1 LKKLLLPLFLV
12 MLIPIIPFSE
22 AALDLSNKQLISDDG
37 SIILEFGENTETASL
52 LKSKITPNLEF
63 GIIRV
68 PDQEFFLDSSDPVS
82 VRIMGSSIVVKSFEP
97 TVLLYA
103 QNTGSGYS
111 ISVYTLD
118 GGFKKQTYT
127 ASLESITI
135 ETEQIEETKQDV
147 VMAVSN
153 PSPTQ
158 TGYVYTLLVRVY
170 DPMINPAADIQKQEG
185 YLEGIEVNIEILD
198 PNGDIFK
205 TVTGE
210 TDNKGYFTFE
220 HKITY
225 NVDRLGKYSITITA
239 GNQVFEGS
247 TYFIAQSF
255 DR

>member
-1 LKKLLLPLFLV
+1 

-127 ASLESITI
+127 ASLESTTVI
-135 ETEQIEETKQDV
+135 ETEQIEETKRDV
-147 VMAVSN
+147 VLAISN
-153 PSPTQ
+153 PLSTE
-158 TGYVYTLLVRVY
+158 TGRVYTLTLRVY
-170 DPMINPAADIQKQEG
+170 DPIINPAADIQKQEG

-239 GNQVFEGS
+239 GDQVFEGS

>member
-1 LKKLLLPLFLV
+1 

-135 ETEQIEETKQDV
+135 ETSTIVESEEKLDLELMVFQDERTYWRENYDV
-147 VMAVSN
+147 
-153 PSPTQ
+153 
-158 TGYVYTLLVRVY
+158 TLKLF
-170 DPMINPAADIQKQEG
+170 DKKINPNPTFDRSLGAVEGADISVTMTHEIT
-185 YLEGIEVNIEILD
+185 LEVRSFGGQTEKWE
-198 PNGDIFK
+198 
-205 TVTGE
+205 
-210 TDNKGYFTFE
+210 
-220 HKITY
+220 
-225 NVDRLGKYSITITA
+225 
-239 GNQVFEGS
+239 QVS
-247 TYFIAQSF
+247 QHY
-255 DR
+255 